1 MTPTDRPPDPRP
13 DLSRLTEPG
22 LRRDVLIRKGL
33 RFPQLRLMVALQDTG
48 QISGAAAAIAM
59 TQPAASRLLAELE
72 RTVGARLYARHPRGI
87 ALTDAGRAFAE
98 RARQVLHLLD
108 MTATEVGG
116 LGRGERGL
124 VRIGAVTGPALEIV
138 RPVIR
143 ELRVTYPDIEL
154 SVQVDTSDKLAEGLL
169 SRDLDF
175 YLGRLPDT
183 VDARSV
189 TLEPIAPEPV
199 SLLVRLNHPLGRK
212 GSVTL
217 KDCLAYDWVMQP
229 TGGVLRHTVEHYL
242 LDNGYPP
249 PARVLSTASL
259 LLTLAIISE
268 TNAIAP
274 VARSAAT
281 FYAEREGLGGRVRPL
296 DVASDMQVQP
306 YSIVRLRDG
315 TDGPAAARVLGL
327 IRNKL
332 DLH

>member
-1 MTPTDRPPDPRP
+1 MTSGLPPLP
-13 DLSRLTEPG
+13 DLRRLTEPG
-22 LRRDVLIRKGL
+22 VARDQLIRRGL
-33 RFPQLRLMVALQDTG
+33 RFPQLRLLVALQETG
-48 QISGAAAAIAM
+48 QISGAAAQIAM

-72 RTVGARLYARHPRGI
+72 RTLGARLYERHPRGVV
-87 ALTDAGRAFAE
+87 LTDAGRVFAE

-108 MTATEVGG
+108 VTGTEVAE
-116 LGRGERGL
+116 LGRGDRGL
-124 VRIGAVTGPALEIV
+124 VRIGSVTGPALEIV
-138 RPVIR
+138 LPVIR

-175 YLGRLPDT
+175 YIGRLPDM

-199 SLLVRLNHPLGRK
+199 SLLVRLHHPVGRK
-212 GSVTL
+212 GTVTL
-217 KDCLAYDWVMQP
+217 KECLAYDWVMQP

-242 LDNGYPP
+242 LANGYPP
-249 PARVLSTASL
+249 PARVLSTSSL

-281 FYAEREGLGGRVRPL
+281 FYAEREGLGGRVRQL
-296 DVASDMQVQP
+296 DVAGDMAVLP
-306 YSIVRLRDG
+306 YSIVQLRGASDS
-315 TDGPAAARVLGL
+315 PAAARVLGL

-332 DLH
+332 DQR